1 MSNESNNSNNQNS
14 NNNSPNINRKNSS
27 DSNNSIKKKL
37 SLKYSNLNLKNF
49 EDFDYIINYYYN
61 YINDSESNLK
71 EYKLTENDLKMI
83 NKIKYNVVQNRHFK
97 KWYIMSYSSEQIKY
111 FSKFNNDGLYNYYKK
126 INDNNY
132 INENKNLTI
141 SQSEE
146 GLKYYYKFRKKHF
159 KSRVFK
165 GPPEPFRIISY
176 FIVSN
181 IKIRYSF
188 FYEEILKND
197 LDEKIDNQ
205 IKKDLDRSMIEIE
218 TISNYTLTMQNNL
231 KTCENNNEMFD
242 EEEKYL
248 EKFDYDIDDIY
259 LKYCKNPLYNIL
271 KVIAL
276 IDKELSYCQ
285 GMNFI
290 ISFLLYIT
298 KGNEIDSFY
307 LIINLLSKTFNRK
320 FGIRGF
326 FTEGF
331 PKLNFF
337 LYIFDKNLKKKLP
350 KIYDLIYIKLEYPK
364 ECWIGKWI
372 QTLFVHILPKDKLI
386 RLFDAFF
393 SYNIKFIISFSLG
406 LLHVLENKINNI
418 LDVNDLCNLFK
429 SLKSNKGFENR
440 LKLNIDEILKISK
453 DKYFF
458 TNKDMYEYITEYI
471 NENKITKKVSV
482 FDDIK
487 YDLNILN
494 NYKIGSEYDFIN
506 NNLNNNVEDENEE
519 IDIESIVKQLKPCKK
534 INKENISDDETNLME
549 SGKNFHKI
557 PYSSKNNSISHIKN
571 PFIENH

>member
-71 EYKLTENDLKMI
+71 EYKLTEHDLKMI
-83 NKIKYNVVQNRHFK
+83 NKIKYNVVQKRNIK

-126 INDNNY
+126 INDKNY
-132 INENKNLTI
+132 KNENKNFTI

-218 TISNYTLTMQNNL
+218 TISNYTLTLQNNL

-276 IDKELSYCQ
+276 IDKELS
-285 GMNFI
+285 
-290 ISFLLYIT
+290 
-298 KGNEIDSFY
+298 
-307 LIINLLSKTFNRK
+307 
-320 FGIRGF
+320 
-326 FTEGF
+326 
-331 PKLNFF
+331 
-337 LYIFDKNLKKKLP
+337 
-350 KIYDLIYIKLEYPK
+350 
-364 ECWIGKWI
+364 
-372 QTLFVHILPKDKLI
+372 
-386 RLFDAFF
+386 
-393 SYNIKFIISFSLG
+393 
-406 LLHVLENKINNI
+406 
-418 LDVNDLCNLFK
+418 
-429 SLKSNKGFENR
+429 
-440 LKLNIDEILKISK
+440 
-453 DKYFF
+453 
-458 TNKDMYEYITEYI
+458 
-471 NENKITKKVSV
+471 
-482 FDDIK
+482 
-487 YDLNILN
+487 
-494 NYKIGSEYDFIN
+494 
-506 NNLNNNVEDENEE
+506 
-519 IDIESIVKQLKPCKK
+519 
-534 INKENISDDETNLME
+534 
-549 SGKNFHKI
+549 
-557 PYSSKNNSISHIKN
+557 
-571 PFIENH
+571 